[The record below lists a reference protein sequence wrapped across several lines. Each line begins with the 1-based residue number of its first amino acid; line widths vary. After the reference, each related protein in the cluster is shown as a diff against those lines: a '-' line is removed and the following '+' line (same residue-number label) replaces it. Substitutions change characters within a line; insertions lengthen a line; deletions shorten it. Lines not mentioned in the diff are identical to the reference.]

1 LAWCTT
7 LENADTYEQLLKTKK
22 FPFIAAK
29 NVAGL
34 RKIEL
39 IKRPLDSEIEFIT
52 IMWFNSLDDVKMFA
66 GKDYERAVVLPE
78 AEALLKRHDLTSQHY
93 TVSESINY

>member
-1 LAWCTT
+1 
-7 LENADTYEQLLKTKK
+7 
-22 FPFIAAK
+22 
-29 NVAGL
+29 
-34 RKIEL
+34 
-39 IKRPLDSEIEFIT
+39 
-52 IMWFNSLDDVKMFA
+52 MWFNSLDDVKMFA